1 MSYGDESLI
10 PLPMTTRGNVTAADW
25 KLNGVDCADVSN
37 GEVICQFANPFP
49 RCKIKRLQVLVT
61 EAFTASCVIK
71 VWKNSIADA
80 TAIGTFT
87 MGATAIDKVVY
98 IDIADTLLDAGDFIE
113 WEVDVQDTTSGII
126 MPSVLVE
133 NVPEL
138 EANISDMTTTGG
150 AAA

>member
-1 MSYGDESLI
+1 MAYGDESLI

-25 KLNGVDCADVSN
+25 KLLGVDCADVSN
-37 GEVICQFANPFP
+37 GEVICQFVNPFP
-49 RCKIKRLQVLVT
+49 RCKIKRIQVLVT

-71 VWKNSIADA
+71 VWKNAIAGAVD
-80 TAIGTFT
+80 IGTFT
-87 MGATAIDKVVY
+87 MGATAVGKVVY
-98 IDIADTLLDAGDFIE
+98 IDIADTLLDAGDYIE